1 MSANLTLQLT
11 TANLLC
17 WGKTDFQQKKKKNTA
32 KGKQVNFLCTGGGN
46 NLGESF
52 N

>member
-17 WGKTDFQQKKKKNTA
+17 WGKTDFQKKKKNAA